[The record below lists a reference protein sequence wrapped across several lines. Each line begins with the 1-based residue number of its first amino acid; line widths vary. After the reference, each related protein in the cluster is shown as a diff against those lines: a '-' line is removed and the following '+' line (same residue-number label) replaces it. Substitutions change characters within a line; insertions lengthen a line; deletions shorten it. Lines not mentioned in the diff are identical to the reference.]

1 LGPNGA
7 GKSTLMKILTTYIAA
22 DEGTALV
29 NGHDVNSDQKQLSI
43 GYLPEHNPLYLDLYV
58 REYLAYN
65 ADIYQVAKSHI
76 EEVLQMTGLTQKAIK
91 NRTTV

>member
-29 NGHDVNSDQKQLSI
+29 NGHDVNSDQKPASI

-65 ADIYQVAKSHI
+65 ADI
-76 EEVLQMTGLTQKAIK
+76 
-91 NRTTV
+91 

>member
-29 NGHDVNSDQKQLSI
+29 NGHDVNSDQKPYSFI
-43 GYLPEHNPLYLDLYV
+43 GYLPDNPLYLDLYV

-65 ADIYQVAKSHI
+65 ADIYQLPNP
-76 EEVLQMTGLTQKAIK
+76 VLRKYYK
-91 NRTTV
+91 

>member
-29 NGHDVNSDQKQLSI
+29 NGHDVNSDQKAVQLSI
-43 GYLPEHNPLYLDLYV
+43 
-58 REYLAYN
+58 
-65 ADIYQVAKSHI
+65 IYRNTIRCIWIYMFVNI
-76 EEVLQMTGLTQKAIK
+76 
-91 NRTTV
+91 

>member
-29 NGHDVNSDQKQLSI
+29 NGHDVNSDQKAVQLSI
-43 GYLPEHNPLYLDLYV
+43 GYLPEHNPLYLDLY
-58 REYLAYN
+58 
-65 ADIYQVAKSHI
+65 S
-76 EEVLQMTGLTQKAIK
+76 
-91 NRTTV
+91 

>member
-29 NGHDVNSDQKQLSI
+29 NGHDVNSDQKPYSFLSVI
-43 GYLPEHNPLYLDLYV
+43 YRTQSVVFDLYV

-65 ADIYQVAKSHI
+65 ADIYQVAKP
-76 EEVLQMTGLTQKAIK
+76 VLRKYYK
-91 NRTTV
+91 